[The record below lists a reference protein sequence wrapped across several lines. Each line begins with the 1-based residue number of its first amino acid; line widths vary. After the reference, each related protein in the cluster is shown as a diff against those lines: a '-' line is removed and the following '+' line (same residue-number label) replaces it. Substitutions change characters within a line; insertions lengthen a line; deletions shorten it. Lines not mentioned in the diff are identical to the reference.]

1 MDNGVPEAMDAGGQ
15 QFGNAR
21 LLEAI
26 GQGRTESLQESVG
39 SLLGAMTQWHG
50 TERPQDDISILAVEV
65 SVPSGSGE
73 PCVNSL
79 VSPLAPM

>member
-26 GQGRTESLQESVG
+26 GKGRTESLKESVE
-39 SLLGAMTQWHG
+39 SLLGAMTRWHG
-50 TERPQDDISILAVEV
+50 SERTQDDISILAVEV

-73 PCVNSL
+73 PVSNSW
-79 VSPLAPM
+79 